1 MKQTVHPKATARILG
16 GRDYPM
22 IRGTVTFV
30 QRHDGVLVEAAISGL
45 PKTETGFFAFH
56 IHEGGSCTGTAEDP
70 FADAKT
76 HYDPGGCP
84 HPCHSG
90 DMPPLYA
97 DKNGTAK
104 FAFVT
109 DRFTPEE
116 IIGRT
121 IIIHANPDDFH
132 TQPSGNSGEKIACG
146 VIEKMG

>member
-1 MKQTVHPKATARILG
+1 M
-16 GRDYPM
+16 
-22 IRGTVTFV
+22 VT
-30 QRHDGVLVEAAISGL
+30 ISVYGL
-45 PKTETGFFAFH
+45 PKSEKCDCHIFAMH
-56 IHEGGSCTGTAEDP
+56 IHEGKSCTGTAEDP

-76 HYDPGGCP
+76 HYDPSGCP
-84 HPCHSG
+84 HPCHAG
-90 DMPPLYA
+90 DLPPLYP

-109 DRFTPEE
+109 DRFTPSE